1 MAEPARAVPGPSTT
15 AQRPTVCYV
24 VPSHTAGDSSH
35 LAHLPRF
42 LDEVGRRCRLH
53 VIVERGVEAPII
65 PSACSVQ
72 LQTQRRRLPRM
83 IELGR
88 MAMALQRQGCEA
100 FFVRISPGAAFVLNV
115 LGRVSGV
122 RVYYW
127 MSGQPR
133 NLWPSWRQ
141 LRRRVDFE
149 IGDRIARLNARLA
162 HRLVTGPEAM
172 LAYYRRELGVP
183 PEKLTLLYND
193 VPCATSPMTRTE
205 ARKRLGLAPDAQV
218 VLFVGRVSP
227 LKGGG
232 NLLGLATALRA
243 RVPAASLLVVGDAGA
258 MPDVP
263 AAIRRAGLDNVTF
276 VGAVPNGDLAPYYRA
291 ADVFVLPSESEGF
304 PRVLLEAMQHGVPS
318 VAFDVGGVRDILAQ
332 GQQQFVVDRR
342 DVDAMALLVARLL
355 RDDRLRA
362 DHVRLGLERVQTFS
376 TENVAEMF
384 VAAVG
389 TEPCASH

>member
-1 MAEPARAVPGPSTT
+1 MAEPVRAVPGPSMT
-15 AQRPTVCYV
+15 AQGPTVCYV
-24 VPSHTAGDSSH
+24 VPSYTASDSSH

-53 VIVERGVEAPII
+53 VIVERGVDVPVI

-72 LQTQRRRLPRM
+72 LQRERRRIPRM

-88 MAMALQRQGCEA
+88 MALTLQRQGCET
-100 FFVRISPGAAFVLNV
+100 FFVRISPGAALVLNL
-115 LGRVSGV
+115 LGRVSGA

-141 LRRRVDFE
+141 FRRRVSFAF
-149 IGDRIARLNARLA
+149 GDRIARLNARLA

-172 LAYYRRELGVP
+172 VTYYRQELGVP

-193 VPCATSPMTRTE
+193 VPCATSSMTKVE
-205 ARKRLGLAPDAQV
+205 ARKCLGLAPDAQV

-232 NLLGLATALRA
+232 NLLGLATALRVRA
-243 RVPAASLLVVGDAGA
+243 PGASLLVVGDAGA
-258 MPDVP
+258 MPHVP
-263 AAIRRAGLDNVTF
+263 RAIRRAGLGNVTF

-304 PRVLLEAMQHGVPS
+304 PRVLLEAMQYGVAS
-318 VAFDVGGVRDILAQ
+318 VAFDVGGVRDILAP
-332 GQQQFVVDRR
+332 GQQQFVVERR
-342 DVDAMALLVARLL
+342 DVDGMAFLVARLL
-355 RDDRLRA
+355 NDERLRA
-362 DHVRLGLERVQTFS
+362 DHVRLGLERVQVFS
-376 TENVAEMF
+376 TENVADMF

-389 TEPCASH
+389 SEPCASH

>member
-1 MAEPARAVPGPSTT
+1 MADPARAMPIGSTGPG
-15 AQRPTVCYV
+15 PTVCYV
-24 VPSHTAGDSSH
+24 VPSYAAGDASH

-53 VIVERGVEAPII
+53 VIVEHGVEAPVI

-83 IELGR
+83 LELAR
-88 MAMALQRQGCEA
+88 MAMALQRQGCET
-100 FFVRISPGAAFVLNV
+100 FFVRISPGAALLLNL
-115 LGRVSGV
+115 LGCVSGA

-141 LRRRVDFE
+141 LRRRISFA
-149 IGDRIARLNARLA
+149 IGDRIARVNAHLA

-193 VPCATSPMTRTE
+193 VPCATSSITKAD
-205 ARKRLGLAPDAQV
+205 ARRRLGCDAEAPV

-232 NLLGLATALRA
+232 NLMALATALRERA
-243 RVPAASLLVVGDAGA
+243 PSASLLVVGDTGA

-263 AAIRRAGLDNVTF
+263 ADIRRAGLDNVTF
-276 VGAVPNGDLAPYYRA
+276 VGAVPNAELATYYRA

-304 PRVLLEAMQHGVPS
+304 PRVLLEAMQYGVPS
-318 VAFDVGGVRDILAQ
+318 VAFDVGGVRDILAP
-332 GQQQFVVDRR
+332 GQQQFVVERR
-342 DVDAMALLVARLL
+342 DVDAMAAVVARLL
-355 RDDRLRA
+355 SDERLRA
-362 DHVRLGLERVQTFS
+362 EHVRLGLDRVQAFS
-376 TENVAEMF
+376 TENVAAMF

-389 TEPCASH
+389 AEPCASH